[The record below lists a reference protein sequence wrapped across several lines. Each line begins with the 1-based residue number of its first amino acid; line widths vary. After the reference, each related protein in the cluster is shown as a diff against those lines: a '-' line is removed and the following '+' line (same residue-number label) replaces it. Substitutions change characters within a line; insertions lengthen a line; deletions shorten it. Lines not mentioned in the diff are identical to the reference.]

1 MDAVNDDYNTNS
13 VQNSNSSDDAQLHD
27 ETVDNVEQTDMETG
41 RITDYKIASAEQ
53 LLILGRSCQTEGRN
67 EEAIKS
73 YEQAVQIAD
82 EVDHNDIKAKAY
94 QHLGN
99 VFTGTCEYKKAIEY
113 YQKARKISP
122 RLEGDEME
130 VIAYQRLG
138 YNHLQ
143 AGQYKESIEYYKE
156 VIKLA
161 SQLGDK
167 KRSLTLNAYLGL
179 GNAFSYTDDFE
190 FSRKYFFKALTV
202 AEQMNDK
209 ALQKEAYTNLGHVY
223 YQSCKFDAAVESYL
237 KVQEISHDLGD
248 RKEEANAWLMLGDIF
263 QELKQHEK
271 AIESYQTTLNI
282 GDESKDKEMQVVVI
296 QRLGTLY
303 LTLASVCSKDND
315 YEKAIKWYTKALDIS
330 EKKPID
336 RLLHEKALTGLGVAW
351 LNLGNSEKAIESIHE
366 VQQFAE
372 MEADKGN
379 HYDYNCFLF
388 KHNTLRYGNTIP
400 YHTIS
405 YHTIPYIS
413 QDN

>member
-1 MDAVNDDYNTNS
+1 
-13 VQNSNSSDDAQLHD
+13 
-27 ETVDNVEQTDMETG
+27 
-41 RITDYKIASAEQ
+41 
-53 LLILGRSCQTEGRN
+53 LGRSCQTEGRN

-223 YQSCKFDAAVESYL
+223 YQSCMFDAAVESYL
-237 KVQEISHDLGD
+237 KVQEISHNLGEK
-248 RKEEANAWLMLGDIF
+248 KEEANAWLMLGDIF

-336 RLLHEKALTGLGVAW
+336 RLLHEKALTGLGLAW

>member
-1 MDAVNDDYNTNS
+1 LYSLDLDAVDDDYNTNS
-13 VQNSNSSDDAQLHD
+13 IQNSNSSDDAQLHD
-27 ETVDNVEQTDMETG
+27 EIVDNVEQTVIENG
-41 RITDYKIASAEQ
+41 SITDYKIASAEQ

-99 VFTGTCEYKKAIEY
+99 VFTGTSEYKKAIEY

-143 AGQYKESIEYYKE
+143 AGMYKESIEYHKE

-179 GNAFSYTDDFE
+179 GSAFSYTDDFE
-190 FSRKYFFKALTV
+190 FSRKYFLKALTV

-209 ALQKEAYTNLGHVY
+209 ALQKEAYTNLGYVY
-223 YQSCKFDAAVESYL
+223 YQSCMFDAAVESYL

-248 RKEEANAWLMLGDIF
+248 RKEEANACLMLGDTF
-263 QELKQHEK
+263 QELKRHKK
-271 AIESYQTTLNI
+271 ATESYQTTLDI
-282 GDESKDKEMQVVVI
+282 SGELEDKEMQVVAI
-296 QRLGTLY
+296 QSLATLF
-303 LTLASVCSKDND
+303 LTLASICSKDFD
-315 YEKAIKWYTKALDIS
+315 CDRAIEWYKKALDILGTEPS
-330 EKKPID
+330 D
-336 RLLHEKALTGLGVAW
+336 HLLHEKALTGLGVAW
-351 LNLGNSEKAIESIHE
+351 FNLGDTEKAMESIHE
-366 VQQFAE
+366 AQNVAKNT
-372 MEADKGN
+372 DTGIVIT
-379 HYDYNCFLF
+379 HCYILW
-388 KHNTLRYGNTIP
+388 KHNVRSKSLDRQQYTK
-400 YHTIS
+400 
-405 YHTIPYIS
+405 
-413 QDN
+413 